1 MIGGPSEAVT
11 GQTAP
16 TAASLPPD
24 AIAEVVSQLLSV
36 VAQPLLALD
45 PQLCVLAASS
55 RFARCFQLPPEPAG
69 RRLTELLPRLAGSSL
84 LATLEGNPG
93 VSSLRL
99 ARVYQLDK
107 TSLSLALKRLA
118 ERGLI
123 ESNRNAADRRYH
135 ALRLTPAGRA
145 VLRRATRHVEAQ
157 ERAMDAVLGRGE
169 RAALLR
175 LLGRIAGVFGR

>member
-1 MIGGPSEAVT
+1 MRNPRARPKSKAAAVDDLDF
-11 GQTAP
+11 GK
-16 TAASLPPD
+16 LPGYLGYQ
-24 AIAEVVSQLLSV
+24 I
-36 VAQPLLALD
+36 
-45 PQLCVLAASS
+45 
-55 RFARCFQLPPEPAG
+55 
-69 RRLTELLPRLAGSSL
+69 RLAQTSIFRDLSRSIKALGVTPGEFSL

-107 TSLSLALKRLA
+107 ASLSLALKRLA

-169 RAALLR
+169 RALLLR